1 MLSIDIF
8 RSAIMQQ
15 NVRKGYIKGVSENCG
30 KRAIEILE
38 NMVIKDERVRSA
50 AFSLLKR
57 IFSQPTAAN
66 MGKPGGM
73 PYH

>member
-1 MLSIDIF
+1 
-8 RSAIMQQ
+8 MQE
-15 NVRKGYIKGVSENCG
+15 NVQRYKAKGVSENCG

-73 PYH
+73 PYY